1 MINAKGA
8 ITTVAR
14 KKRTGPLKDLAFS
27 ILCSLVILAA
37 ALLALLALLE
47 QAVRFL

>member
-1 MINAKGA
+1 MINSKGVLTA
-8 ITTVAR
+8 GAR
-14 KKRTGPLKDLAFS
+14 KKRMGPLKNLAFS
-27 ILCSLVILAA
+27 ILCSLVILAT

>member
-1 MINAKGA
+1 MGL
-8 ITTVAR
+8 V
-14 KKRTGPLKDLAFS
+14 KDLAFS

-37 ALLALLALLE
+37 ALLALLAVLE